1 MARNKANTVLLAR
14 FSAIGDVA
22 MTVPVIYSACRT
34 YPEVR
39 FVMVTKPFM
48 TSIFVNK
55 PENLTVVGFDVKDAY
70 SGIGGIRRMV
80 AELVGNYHP
89 GKFIDLHNVLRTR
102 MMSLFLR
109 LRGVTAV
116 HLLKP
121 RAKRKELT
129 RQSGKQ
135 LVELP
140 SQRSLYRDAFSAA
153 GFAVQHHFDGLYGTH
168 GDAPVADFESITAPK
183 PSGWKWIG
191 IAPFAAHQGK
201 IYPTDMMHDVV
212 AILAREPRTHI
223 FLFGGGG
230 AEREVL
236 EAWAAEFPACTSLA
250 GKKYGFAA
258 ELALM
263 NHLDVMLSMD
273 SGNMHLAAIAGTKVV
288 SIWGA
293 THPFAGFT
301 PWRCEPQ
308 LLIQQP
314 LDCRP
319 CSVFG
324 NAPCRKGNYECLRS
338 IAPQRVADKV
348 IQSIK

>member
-1 MARNKANTVLLAR
+1 
-14 FSAIGDVA
+14 
-22 MTVPVIYSACRT
+22 
-34 YPEVR
+34 
-39 FVMVTKPFM
+39 
-48 TSIFVNK
+48 
-55 PENLTVVGFDVKDAY
+55 
-70 SGIGGIRRMV
+70 
-80 AELVGNYHP
+80 
-89 GKFIDLHNVLRTR
+89 
-102 MMSLFLR
+102 
-109 LRGVTAV
+109 
-116 HLLKP
+116 
-121 RAKRKELT
+121 
-129 RQSGKQ
+129 
-135 LVELP
+135 
-140 SQRSLYRDAFSAA
+140 
-153 GFAVQHHFDGLYGTH
+153 
-168 GDAPVADFESITAPK
+168 
-183 PSGWKWIG
+183 
-191 IAPFAAHQGK
+191 
-201 IYPTDMMHDVV
+201 MMHDVV

-230 AEREVL
+230 AEQEVL
-236 EAWAAEFPACTSLA
+236 EAWAAEFQACTSLA

-258 ELALM
+258 EMALM
-263 NHLDVMLSMD
+263 NHLDAMLSMD

-301 PWRCEPQ
+301 PWRCEQQ